1 MQPLDQ
7 YLQRIVFFKTNKW
20 AQQAR
25 VLRYYRLAIN
35 VNDKYSSFLG
45 PFISNEEKEV
55 W

>member
-7 YLQRIVFFKTNKW
+7 YLQHIVFFKTNKG

-25 VLRYYRLAIN
+25 VLHYNRLEIN
-35 VNDKYSSFLG
+35 DNDKYSSFLG